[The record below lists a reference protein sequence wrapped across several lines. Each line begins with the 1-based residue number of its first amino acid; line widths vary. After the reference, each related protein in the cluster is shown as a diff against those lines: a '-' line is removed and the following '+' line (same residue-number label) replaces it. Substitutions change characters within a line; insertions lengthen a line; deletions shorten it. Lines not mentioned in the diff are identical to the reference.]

1 MILKNGK
8 RIDGCTDTLPVGTVQ
23 PFLGLTP
30 PLGYLVCQGQLISKK
45 EYPEL
50 YNICKST
57 FGTETETHF
66 YLPDLRGKTII
77 GYDQN
82 DNLFNIMGKILG
94 SRAHT
99 HTSAEHAH
107 DIDGHTHTS
116 AAHTHSVAGH
126 THTSAAHTHTTGNHT
141 LTVAEMPSHTHAM
154 YGGANTGGSYE
165 GTDSFASGF
174 STFRCIEQGTYA
186 TGGGGAHNH
195 GNTGSTT
202 PGNTGSTSLTTNST
216 TPENTGSTNLITR
229 NATPGNTGESD
240 NFQPS
245 ITMNWIVKAAML
257 IPHYFVVENTLT
269 STNASNALSAAQ
281 GKILNDSKF
290 ATSGGVISGQTKVE
304 VNGVTGA
311 TEVPIWSNAQLL
323 IGATL
328 KDGAITRCPSIG
340 FVEYQNADGVLY
352 MKDRALFWASSNNNM
367 GHIPAAN
374 TGYEIIHTGNKYD
387 VIGVN
392 WTNGKEVRTLD
403 SIDGKPI
410 YKKYVEGNFNGTTN
424 VTLATG
430 VDKYLDAQITV
441 LRESAT
447 QWHRANAHVMP
458 TLGSAE
464 APAHIDSIFQQGSTI
479 KTYCTNTEFT
489 TAAFRG
495 FIYYTKL

>member
-94 SRAHT
+94 SRV
-99 HTSAEHAH
+99 
-107 DIDGHTHTS
+107 HTHTS

-141 LTVAEMPSHTHAM
+141 LTVAEIPAHSHAM
-154 YGGANTGGSYE
+154 YGGAATGGSQE

-174 STFRCIEQGTYA
+174 SSFRKIEQGTYD
-186 TGGGGAHNH
+186 TGGSGAHNH

-216 TPENTGSTNLITR
+216 
-229 NATPGNTGESD
+229 TPGNTGESD

-257 IPHYFVVENTLT
+257 IPHYFVIENTLT
-269 STNASNALSAAQ
+269 STNTSNALSAAQ
-281 GKILNDSKF
+281 GKILNNKIDNVKIDINKIVQNN
-290 ATSGGVISGQTKVE
+290 TSGSFSNFTDTTNYNTLSGYNTIIVKNGWCTVRCYLKV
-304 VNGVTGA
+304 VTPT
-311 TEVPIWSNAQLL
+311 TEQIPLLDVPVPL
-323 IGATL
+323 I
-328 KDGAITRCPSIG
+328 
-340 FVEYQNADGVLY
+340 VEQGYPHWEFHN
-352 MKDRALFWASSNNNM
+352 WETASS
-367 GHIPAAN
+367 GIPLVVVV
-374 TGYEIIHTGNKYD
+374 TD
-387 VIGVN
+387 
-392 WTNGKEVRTLD
+392 
-403 SIDGKPI
+403 DGKLNLRRGEAGVKYFVNITYPI
-410 YKKYVEGNFNGTTN
+410 
-424 VTLATG
+424 
-430 VDKYLDAQITV
+430 
-441 LRESAT
+441 
-447 QWHRANAHVMP
+447 
-458 TLGSAE
+458 AE
-464 APAHIDSIFQQGSTI
+464 
-479 KTYCTNTEFT
+479 
-489 TAAFRG
+489 
-495 FIYYTKL
+495 